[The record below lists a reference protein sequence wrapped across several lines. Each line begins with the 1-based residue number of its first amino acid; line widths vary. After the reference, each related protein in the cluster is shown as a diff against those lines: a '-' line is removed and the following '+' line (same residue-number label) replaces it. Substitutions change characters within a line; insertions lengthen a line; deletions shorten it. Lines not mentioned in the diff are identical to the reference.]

1 MYSIEK
7 KEKWTY
13 EKLIESES
21 LKKFIS
27 SILKQLKEKIELNLK
42 NNEQYE
48 FEWCIMVDNSGSMSS
63 KETFVAETLVVLIE
77 VLRRLEHKFAIARF
91 GNKNDKRA
99 LLKDF
104 KTPIS
109 INSRNNHNSY
119 DIKTNNINDNFNNN
133 TLKIHHRI
141 KNIRKLFHKKLE
153 RSQNSSL
160 FYVLCKTNGRHHIL
174 LDGLFIE

>member
-1 MYSIEK
+1 MITCSQLFVSEIYKNASVTKCQPNAIEIFDPEVYSIEK

-27 SILKQLKEKIELNLK
+27 SILKQLKEKIELNFK

-91 GNKNDKRA
+91 GNKNDK
-99 LLKDF
+99 
-104 KTPIS
+104 IQV
-109 INSRNNHNSY
+109 
-119 DIKTNNINDNFNNN
+119 NFV
-133 TLKIHHRI
+133 
-141 KNIRKLFHKKLE
+141 
-153 RSQNSSL
+153 Q
-160 FYVLCKTNGRHHIL
+160 
-174 LDGLFIE
+174 